1 MQQLML
7 LTAFCTEGGRKVF
20 SWSNWFI
27 QAVIAMFFISGFV
40 VSYHR
45 LRSFMWSRR
54 YKTRRR
60 QRIWTASMLTGFVLV
75 LVCFSVAAAWL
86 DPANQAGYLNW
97 ALYMLIIP
105 MIDTQVNPWEFGV
118 RSVMVLVFWVTSVN
132 LHDVFALVS
141 ILSIGLMLTLVWFER
156 GVIAKVASFNVGIS
170 VWSAVA
176 FWLTQTQLTMGN
188 IAMSIV
194 MSIAISL
201 FTVVYWSRAR
211 VEELEHARLV
221 NEVNRDALTNAGSYF
236 AFKDDMITQMS
247 LSRRHLQ
254 PMTLAMY
261 DLDYFKSINDTYGH
275 QAGNTVLIEVTKAV
289 QALLE
294 AECDSRFGLYR
305 TGGEEFNVV
314 FLNLDA
320 AQVAKIGQKIVDHVQ
335 HMIILHEGR
344 KIQLTLSMGITSLH
358 PDDNSLEDI
367 YERADRS
374 LYISKQAGRNLLT
387 VEGAV
392 VDDAQVN

>member
-1 MQQLML
+1 
-7 LTAFCTEGGRKVF
+7 
-20 SWSNWFI
+20 
-27 QAVIAMFFISGFV
+27 
-40 VSYHR
+40 
-45 LRSFMWSRR
+45 MWSRR
-54 YKTRRR
+54 YKTGQR
-60 QRIWTASMLTGFVLV
+60 QRIWTASVLTGFVL
-75 LVCFSVAAAWL
+75 LLACFSVLASWL

-118 RSVMVLVFWVTSVN
+118 RAAMVLTFWSVSIN
-132 LHDVFALVS
+132 LHDLFSIVS
-141 ILSIGLMLTLVWFER
+141 ILSISAMLVLVWFER
-156 GVIAKVASFNVGIS
+156 GVIAKVTSFTVGIS

-176 FWLTQTQLTMGN
+176 FWLTQTQLSMGN
-188 IAMSIV
+188 ILMSIV

-201 FTVVYWSRAR
+201 FTVMYWSSAR
-211 VEELEHARLV
+211 VEELEHVRLV

-236 AFKDDMITQMS
+236 AFKDDMMTQMS

-314 FLNLDA
+314 FLNLTA

-344 KIQLTLSMGITSLH
+344 QIKLTLSMGITSLRNE
-358 PDDNSLEDI
+358 DNSLEDF

-374 LYISKQAGRNLLT
+374 LYISKQSGRNRLT
-387 VEGAV
+387 VEGELMN
-392 VDDAQVN
+392 DARVN

>member
-1 MQQLML
+1 
-7 LTAFCTEGGRKVF
+7 VF

-54 YKTRRR
+54 YKTGRR
-60 QRIWTASMLTGFVLV
+60 QRIWTASVLTGFVL
-75 LVCFSVAAAWL
+75 LLACFSVLASWL

-105 MIDTQVNPWEFGV
+105 MIDTQVNPWEYGV
-118 RSVMVLVFWVTSVN
+118 RAAMVLTFWSVSIN
-132 LHDVFALVS
+132 LHDLFSIVS
-141 ILSIGLMLTLVWFER
+141 IFSISAMLVLVWFER
-156 GVIAKVASFNVGIS
+156 GVIAKVTSFTVGIS

-176 FWLTQTQLTMGN
+176 FWLTQTQLSMGN
-188 IAMSIV
+188 ILMSIV

-201 FTVVYWSRAR
+201 FSVMYWSSAR
-211 VEELEHARLV
+211 VEELEHVRLV

-236 AFKDDMITQMS
+236 AFKDDMMTQMS

-314 FLNLDA
+314 FLNLTA

-344 KIQLTLSMGITSLH
+344 QIKLTLSMGITSLRNE
-358 PDDNSLEDI
+358 DNSLEDF

-374 LYISKQAGRNLLT
+374 LYISKQSGRNRLT
-387 VEGAV
+387 VEGELMN
-392 VDDAQVN
+392 DARVN